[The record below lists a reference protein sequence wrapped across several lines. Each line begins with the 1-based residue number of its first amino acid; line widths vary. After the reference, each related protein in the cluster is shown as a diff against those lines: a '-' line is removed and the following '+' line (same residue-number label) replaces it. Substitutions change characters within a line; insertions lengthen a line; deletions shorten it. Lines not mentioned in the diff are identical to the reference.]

1 MGLNARTISDFQRFE
16 IELGEAAP
24 EAVLV
29 VGDDLIDP
37 DSLCKRAERALGGY
51 AGDLNPGRNS
61 IDIACR
67 VLEFARRLFAAFFT
81 VCGPVLEQR
90 NAGDTALAHPGDE
103 TAQAGLIDALSG
115 NFFVQRVD
123 HAGADQV
130 ALVPNLREQTPVALV
145 ALQLL
150 AQLFVGGQ

>member
-81 VCGPVLEQR
+81 VCG
-90 NAGDTALAHPGDE
+90 AWMSAALAHPGDE